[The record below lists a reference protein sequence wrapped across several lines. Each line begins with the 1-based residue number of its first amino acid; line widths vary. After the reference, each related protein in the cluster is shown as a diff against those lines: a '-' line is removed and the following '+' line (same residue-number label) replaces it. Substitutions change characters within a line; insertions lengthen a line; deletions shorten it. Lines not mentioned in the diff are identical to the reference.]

1 MRCKSETRGCG
12 KCGPARSASVLCRRS
27 RACSVC
33 RHCTR
38 AAMREA
44 ATPGVPAAGRR
55 RRWLR
60 STRPSQS
67 LSHPGSLQAP
77 GGACRQPTP
86 WHWQCF
92 FCHPAAGGCMHLA
105 AAVEQTLHAQS
116 VDLPRPARVV
126 GGGTSAAARG
136 VHQQSARRRC
146 ACVACARHAPCGS
159 VAASAATRVLSAASF
174 VPASS
179 HPDHPCTAH
188 ASQQSG
194 RPTS

>member
-1 MRCKSETRGCG
+1 MRCKSATRGCG
-12 KCGPARSASVLCRRS
+12 TCGPARSAPVLCRRS
-27 RACSVC
+27 RACSAR

-38 AAMREA
+38 AALREA
-44 ATPGVPAAGRR
+44 ATPGVPAAGCR

-67 LSHPGSLQAP
+67 LSNPGSLQAP

-86 WHWQCF
+86 WQCF
-92 FCHPAAGGCMHLA
+92 LSPCAGGCMHLV
-105 AAVEQTLHAQS
+105 AAVAQSLHAQS
-116 VDLPRPARVV
+116 VDLPRPARVA
-126 GGGTSAAARG
+126 GGGMSAAAGG
-136 VHQQSARRRC
+136 VHQSARSRC

-159 VAASAATRVLSAASF
+159 VAASAATRVPSADSF

-188 ASQQSG
+188 ASQQSAV
-194 RPTS
+194 PTS